1 MKKRNI
7 VRFTAF
13 IMAMLMCTSSAV
25 TLFAE
30 GVDST
35 EESVIEAT
43 ESVTTE
49 ATESPSEESA
59 SEAITEDETE
69 TQTVSGNE
77 TTPTKPTRSELGQKI
92 LEFKNSDEYKDK
104 KLFGT
109 AGLVGKFTEDNDF
122 VFTDEIA
129 FSSVENQYTF
139 GELQSLGT
147 VDGIYGIYNSETDSC
162 LQFRAA
168 SDDNSDYAILSDDTS
183 KKTLSSF
190 YHGTVSTDAESF
202 KQSIDSLYIYIADN
216 NNDLLFVCKYVDYPK
231 YVEFSLPS
239 MIQDNST
246 ATITTSSEDNIS
258 VDCNITY
265 NIQTDGYIYDSTLAD
280 TIFNGIDVK
289 DRCDKLVWVKIYSK
303 ADGRFILSYT
313 LDSAQKDGNLN
324 LKLENVE
331 NGDYICYF
339 GTLVG
344 RSFSVDFNISC
355 LKPEDDSDT
364 IISDEDLKAVIVSFS
379 GMPDEAYTN
388 DSVIL
393 KMNTDKKCKMSFNGA
408 SLANNEYATSA
419 DFTVT
424 RNGTYSYTAINE
436 QGVATNGTFEVTFF
450 KEKVTDAINDPLQS
464 DLVSAKTDT
473 TLSQTGL
480 YQTWLIILA
489 VILCSFGIL
498 LIANQKY
505 HFLDKFVRR
514 FKHESN

>member
-77 TTPTKPTRSELGQKI
+77 TTPIKPTRSELGQKI

-109 AGLVGKFTEDNDF
+109 VGLVGKFTEDNDF

-162 LQFRAA
+162 LQFRAV

-258 VDCNITY
+258 VNCNITY

-331 NGDYICYF
+331 NGDYVCYF

-355 LKPEDDSDT
+355 LKPEDNSDT
-364 IISDEDLKAVIVSFS
+364 IISDEDLKAATVSFS

-388 DSVIL
+388 DSVTV
-393 KMNTDKKCKMSFNGA
+393 KMNTDKKCKMSFNGV

-424 RNGTYSYTAINE
+424 HNGTYSYTAINE
-436 QGVATNGTFEVTFF
+436 QGVATNGIFEVTFF
-450 KEKVTDAINDPLQS
+450 KDKVADAINDPLQS

-498 LIANQKY
+498 LIVNQKY

-514 FKHESN
+514 LKHESN